1 MKNQPDLTNH
11 TEAITFRFD
20 KTMLDKLRLEAEQKQ
35 ISLNTLLNQV
45 VRSHIE
51 WHANAARAGFVP
63 IRRGV
68 LKLLFD
74 PLTKEQVSAL
84 AESAARDLTDETM
97 MIMTRRRTEESVFEL
112 LERWIRVAGFNY
124 RHEIS
129 GDARIFVIQHNMGGN
144 WSYYISHLI
153 EHAISEFATVK
164 PDTQTTE
171 NAVFIIV
178 KSRRP

>member
-1 MKNQPDLTNH
+1 MTNH

-20 KTMLDKLRLEAEQKQ
+20 KTMLNQLRAEAEQKQ
-35 ISLNTLLNQV
+35 ISLNTLLNHV

-63 IRRGV
+63 IRREV
-68 LKLLFD
+68 LKWLFD
-74 PLTKEQVSAL
+74 QLTKEQVNTL
-84 AESAARDLTDETM
+84 AEGVAQGLTDETM
-97 MIMTRRRTEESVFEL
+97 MIMTRKRTEESIFEL

-129 GDARIFVIQHNMGGN
+129 GDARIFIIQHNMGGN
-144 WSYYISHLI
+144 WSHYISKLI
-153 EHAISEFATVK
+153 EHAAAEFVTVK
-164 PDTQTTE
+164 PDIQTTE

-178 KSRRP
+178 KGIRS